1 MKLSK
6 IWVTTITRS
15 VEKILAAKQIS
26 QPWVMDVTEILESL
40 LCVKW
45 VQNWIVKKSYKLNYK
60 ENNIQEVSQTKEEEH
75 RIKKESIGYIKR
87 AKAIVEAIIEE
98 HRT

>member
-1 MKLSK
+1 MRLSK

-40 LCVKW
+40 LCKMSTEL
-45 VQNWIVKKSYKLNYK
+45 NSKK
-60 ENNIQEVSQTKEEEH
+60 
-75 RIKKESIGYIKR
+75 
-87 AKAIVEAIIEE
+87 II
-98 HRT
+98 